1 MISNVVIEP
10 LMIEYAA
17 KVNLSLWTV
26 VVDSGL
32 IYLPL
37 IIEMLL
43 IVGKTYSSADS
54 NESWGT
60 ALLPKMEVMLIRVVL
75 VIMFFAAPWDGVIS
89 SVRLDNYVS
98 YSCNSKNLI
107 SGTEPGQPGQ
117 FGAANPQVHLNPAF
131 TLVHD
136 VATYVTNTMVANS
149 PCAEDIRYASL
160 KINNDKITDPNV
172 AQIST
177 QFFQQCVMPAVQ
189 AATRE
194 SNLSDDL
201 WIGSPALVSHYGRE
215 TSGATLPR
223 DLWLS
228 AGPASAG
235 NDLDPARGPDAY
247 PNCQQV
253 YQHLAGK
260 IGQQF
265 TELPGLEQSWL
276 SLKSAQMEMSVQDFY
291 LSTVLDLKSASYGSG
306 ESGWKKTITQWMDPR
321 EALLGT
327 VLGGGSASEWGSNA
341 LLSFGGHI
349 KNIGASVDAVA
360 YRAMAPIVITAVQA
374 MIIMA
379 IPLITLAT
387 GYRALP
393 VLQIILAYFVL
404 ETTLGVLEFATW
416 IDNVVSNLVLTN
428 PDLFNPEG
436 DMPDVIMRLMANIC
450 YQWLPL
456 IWIGIWGIVGI
467 GAPSAISGFA
477 GGGAGAASAA
487 SNAYSLT
494 KGVVSGGGK
503 TGGARMPR
511 LGKK

>member
-17 KVNLSLWTV
+17 NVNLSLWTV
-26 VVDSGL
+26 ISDSGL
-32 IYLPL
+32 IYLPMV
-37 IIEMLL
+37 IEILV
-43 IVGKTYSSADS
+43 ITGKTYASSNTENWA
-54 NESWGT
+54 T
-60 ALLPKMEVMLIRVVL
+60 ALQPKLETMWTRIIL
-75 VIMFFAAPWDGVIS
+75 VIVLFAAPWDGVIS
-89 SVRLDNYVS
+89 SVRLDNYMS
-98 YSCNSKNLI
+98 YSCNSRHLI
-107 SGTEPGQPGQ
+107 SGTDSGQPGQ
-117 FGAANPQVHLNPAF
+117 FGAANPQVHLNPFF
-131 TLVHD
+131 TLIHD
-136 VATYVTNTMVANS
+136 TATYVTNTMIANS

-172 AQIST
+172 AQVST

-215 TSGATLPR
+215 TSVATLPR

-306 ESGWKKTITQWMDPR
+306 ESSWKKTITQWMDPR

-327 VLGGGSASEWGSNA
+327 VLGGGSASEWGSSA

-387 GYRALP
+387 GYRATP

-416 IDNVVSNLVLTN
+416 IDNVVSNLILTN

-436 DMPDVIMRLMANIC
+436 GMPDVIMRLMANIC

-477 GGGAGAASAA
+477 GGAAGTAKTAGMAARAA
-487 SNAYSLT
+487 
-494 KGVVSGGGK
+494 
-503 TGGARMPR
+503 TGGAGGKAANMTK
-511 LGKK
+511 GKK